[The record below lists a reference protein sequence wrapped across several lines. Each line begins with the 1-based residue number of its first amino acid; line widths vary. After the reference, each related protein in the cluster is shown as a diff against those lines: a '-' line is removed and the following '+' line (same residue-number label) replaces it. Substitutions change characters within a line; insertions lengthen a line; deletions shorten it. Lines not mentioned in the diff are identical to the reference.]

1 MLLRTQVLLIL
12 LLLFAAVQGVAG
24 VGPEVWDTLSERP
37 ALSDEM
43 AKLSSDLVDLVEMNG
58 AGGSA
63 PANTSLSSGYAAP
76 QPVTVYV
83 SLHPPAATDCVD
95 PFAVEVTARDE
106 GRHLAVARVRVEDL
120 RGLASLPEVRSVRT
134 VLPPFFAAGSVD
146 TEGDALLRAEDL
158 RNTTGYNGTGV
169 KIGIISDGVDHL
181 NTSVLTGDL
190 PPDVKVLSNTLGGD
204 EGTAML
210 EIVHD
215 IAPGAS
221 LYFHDCGGD
230 VISFDEAFLAL
241 ADAGCTIICDD
252 IVYLDEPYF
261 DESAD
266 APLGDIRRL
275 AAEGDVLLVSSAGNF
290 GLSHYQGEYLDSE
303 NRYHSHDFGGGSV
316 LLPFKVSAAS
326 PAFVVLQWADP
337 WVSSANDY
345 NLYVWD
351 STGSLVGMSTI
362 VQEGNGTPLEVVS
375 FTNPDPFVATYYAG
389 VTRVS
394 GSPRLLEIYTFY
406 GAVSPEYN
414 TPSDSIFG
422 HPAYPGVVTI
432 GAIDFQDALRWYSSQ
447 GPVTILFPA
456 PEERAK
462 PDLTATDG
470 VQVTGAGGF
479 PNPFYGTSASAPHV
493 AGIAALL
500 MNQDPALNASGFV
513 DALVSSSPDAGLPA
527 YDPGYGYGK
536 ADAVVL
542 SSVLSPPLI
551 ANFSA
556 SPVEGMVPLTVRFN
570 DLSEGSP
577 DAWAWDFGD
586 GNISSDSNPVHV
598 YEVPGTYTVNLTVM
612 AGRSVTSTRK
622 SGFIRAVA
630 RGPPTANFSAA
641 PLSGPAPLTVNFT
654 DTSGGFPTS
663 WSWAFGDG
671 NVSTDPDPQHVYALP
686 GTYAV
691 NLTVRNPY
699 GNDTVRRPDL
709 VTVTA
714 PLLRANFSANVTAGM
729 VPLAVQFTDASRGN
743 PTSWSW
749 AFGDGNV
756 STDPDPVHVYE
767 VPGTYTV
774 NVTVADPYSRHTVS
788 KSGLIHAVPQGPPT
802 ANFSTAPLSGP
813 APLTVNFT
821 DTSGG
826 FPTSWSWAFGDG
838 NVSTDPDPQHVY
850 ALPGMYA
857 VDLTVRNPY
866 GNDTVR
872 RPGLVTVTTPLLRA
886 NFSANATTG
895 VIPFAVRFADTS
907 AGFPVSWSW
916 SFGDGTF
923 SSDRHPVHIY
933 REPGMYTVNLTI
945 SRGTE
950 NASFERSDYVAVT
963 APLVLSSSPVPSD
976 RDPGVR
982 DLAFQERSA

>member
-1 MLLRTQVLLIL
+1 MLLRTQVMLVL
-12 LLLFAAVQGVAG
+12 LLLLAAVPGAAG
-24 VGPEVWDTLSERP
+24 GEPEVWDALPERP
-37 ALSDEM
+37 PLDDGM
-43 AKLSSDLVDLVEMNG
+43 AKLSSDLVDLVEMNDD
-58 AGGSA
+58 GGSTPDSA
-63 PANTSLSSGYAAP
+63 SLTSGYAAP
-76 QPVTVYV
+76 PPVKVYV
-83 SLHPPAATDCVD
+83 SFHPPAATALVD
-95 PFAVEVTARDE
+95 PYAVEVTARDE
-106 GRHLAVARVRVEDL
+106 ARRIAVARVRVEDL

-134 VLPPFFAAGSVD
+134 VLPPITAAGSVD

-169 KIGIISDGVDHL
+169 KIGVISDGVDHL
-181 NTSVLTGDL
+181 DDAVLTGDL
-190 PPDVKVLSNTLGGD
+190 PPDVEVLSNTLGGD

-210 EIVHD
+210 EIIHD

-221 LYFHDCGGD
+221 LFFHDCGGD

-261 DESAD
+261 DESTA
-266 APLGDIRRL
+266 APLGGVRLL

-290 GLSHYQGEYLDSE
+290 GLSHYQGEYRDAG
-303 NRYHSHDFGGGSV
+303 NRYHTHDFGGSV
-316 LLPFKVSAAS
+316 LLPFDVSPAS
-326 PAFVVLQWADP
+326 PAFVVLQWDDP
-337 WVSSANDY
+337 WATSANDY
-345 NLYVWD
+345 DLYVWD

-362 VQEGNGTPLEVVS
+362 VQEGNGTPIEVVS
-375 FTNPDPFVATYYAG
+375 FTNPDPFIATYYGG
-389 VTRVS
+389 VTLVG

-406 GAVSPEYN
+406 GAVSPDYN

-422 HPAYPGVVTI
+422 HPAYTGVVTV
-432 GAIDFQDALRWYSSQ
+432 GAIDFQDALRQYSSQ
-447 GPVTILFPA
+447 GPVTILFPT

-462 PDLTATDG
+462 PDLMATDG

-500 MNQDPALNASGFV
+500 MGQDPALNASGFV

-536 ADAVVL
+536 ADALVL

-556 SPVEGMVPLTVRFN
+556 SPTAGMVPLTVTFT
-570 DLSEGSP
+570 DLSGGSP

-586 GNISSDSNPVHV
+586 GTISSDSNPVHV
-598 YEVPGTYTVNLTVM
+598 YAEPGTYTVNLTIL
-612 AGRSVTSTRK
+612 AGASVNSTTK
-622 SGFIRAVA
+622 TGLIRAVPQ
-630 RGPPTANFSAA
+630 GPPSANFSAV
-641 PLSGPAPLTVNFT
+641 PLVGPAPLAVTFT

-671 NVSTDPDPQHVYALP
+671 NVSTDPDPQHVYAVP
-686 GTYAV
+686 GTYGV
-691 NLTVRNPY
+691 NLTVTNPY
-699 GNDTVRRPDL
+699 GNDTVRRPAL
-709 VTVTA
+709 VSVTA
-714 PLLRANFSANVTAGM
+714 PLLRADFSANVTAGM
-729 VPLAVQFTDASRGN
+729 VPFAVRFADESSGN
-743 PTSWSW
+743 VTSWSW

-774 NVTVADPYSRHTVS
+774 NLSVADPYSRHTIS
-788 KSGLIHAVPQGPPT
+788 KAGFIRAVPQGPPS
-802 ANFSTAPLSGP
+802 ANFSAAPLVGP
-813 APLTVNFT
+813 APLAVTFT

-826 FPTSWSWAFGDG
+826 FPTSWSWTFGDG
-838 NVSTDPDPQHVY
+838 NVSTDPAPQHVY
-850 ALPGMYA
+850 AAPGTYG
-857 VDLTVRNPY
+857 VNQTVTNPY

-872 RPGLVTVTTPLLRA
+872 RPALVTVTTPLLHA

-895 VIPFAVRFADTS
+895 VVPFAVRFADTS
-907 AGFPVSWSW
+907 AGFPLSWSW
-916 SFGDGTF
+916 SFGDGNV
-923 SSDRHPVHIY
+923 SAERHPLHIY
-933 REPGMYTVNLTI
+933 REPGTYTVNLTV

-950 NASFERSDYVAVT
+950 NASFEQSDYVAVT
-963 APLVLSSSPVPSD
+963 APLPLSSSPVPPE
-976 RDPGVR
+976 RDPETR
-982 DLAFQERSA
+982 DLALQTQSA